1 MKRKTM
7 ADSILKGKKILLG
20 VTGGIAA
27 YKTPLLV
34 RLLKKEGA
42 EVQAVMT
49 ENAKRF
55 VTPLVLATLTER
67 PAYSTMWPSDEALER
82 IEIAH
87 IAIADW
93 ADALVVA
100 PATANCLGK
109 LASGLADDLLSTT
122 LLTVICPVLL
132 CPAMT
137 TSMFENPIVAENV
150 ARLEKHGYR
159 ILPPDTGELACKKI
173 GPGRMP
179 EPEAILER
187 IKILL
192 AS

>member
-1 MKRKTM
+1 MTG
-7 ADSILKGKKILLG
+7 SILKGKKILLG

-49 ENAKRF
+49 ENAKQF

-67 PAYSTMWPSDEALER
+67 PVYSTMWPSDEALER

-93 ADALVVA
+93 ADAMVVA

-122 LLTVICPVLL
+122 LLTVTCPVLL
-132 CPAMT
+132 CPAMST
-137 TSMFENPIVAENV
+137 PMFENPFVAENV
-150 ARLEKHGYR
+150 AQLEKHGYC

-187 IKILL
+187 IRILL
-192 AS
+192 AQ

>member
-1 MKRKTM
+1 MTGSVLDGKR
-7 ADSILKGKKILLG
+7 ILLG

-27 YKTPLLV
+27 YKIPSLV

-42 EVQAVMT
+42 EVQAVIT
-49 ENAKRF
+49 ENARRF

-67 PAYSTMWPSDEALER
+67 PVYSTMWPSDEALER

-87 IAIADW
+87 IAIANW
-93 ADALVVA
+93 ADAMVVA

-122 LLTVICPVLL
+122 LLTVTCPVLL

-137 TSMFENPIVAENV
+137 TSMFENAFVAENV
-150 ARLEKHGYR
+150 ARLEKHGYQ
-159 ILPPDTGELACKKI
+159 IMMPDTGELACKKI
-173 GPGRMP
+173 GAGRMP

-187 IKILL
+187 IKALL
-192 AS
+192 AR